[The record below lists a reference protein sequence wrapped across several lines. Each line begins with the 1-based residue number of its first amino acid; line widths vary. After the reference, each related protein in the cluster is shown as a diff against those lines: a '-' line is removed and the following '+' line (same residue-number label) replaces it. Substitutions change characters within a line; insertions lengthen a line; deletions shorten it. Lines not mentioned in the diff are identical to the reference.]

1 MLMGFFYLF
10 LAVVVGTVLLGLMCL
25 LFVHCEDLIKRRT
38 ERKRRQTE
46 RVGCRA
52 ASHLLGNECVMAAS
66 NGHHA
71 LY

>member
-10 LAVVVGTVLLGLMCL
+10 LAVVVGTALLGLMCL

-46 RVGCRA
+46 RV
-52 ASHLLGNECVMAAS
+52 
-66 NGHHA
+66 
-71 LY
+71 